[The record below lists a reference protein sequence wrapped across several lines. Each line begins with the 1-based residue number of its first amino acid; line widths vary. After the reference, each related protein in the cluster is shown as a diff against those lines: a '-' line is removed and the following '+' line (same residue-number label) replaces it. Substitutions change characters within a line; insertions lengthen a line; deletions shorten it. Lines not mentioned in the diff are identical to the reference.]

1 MAAGPRPEERAKIV
15 GRGMFISPH
24 HTGITRAEEPT
35 IAVRQRTFLKGT
47 LYYDNRH
54 ASIECVIRDIS
65 DSGARLS
72 FDNPVTVP
80 DNVELFILH
89 KQQTLR
95 ARVQR
100 RGPTEIGIAF
110 EVERS
115 SEPRRYADADADAEL
130 QQRVERMETEI
141 AALKR
146 LVAKLKAKILPHD
159 LDAA

>member
-1 MAAGPRPEERAKIV
+1 MNPL
-15 GRGMFISPH
+15 
-24 HTGITRAEEPT
+24 AEELT
-35 IAVRQRTFLKGT
+35 TAIRQKTFLKGT
-47 LYYDNRH
+47 LYYDNRR

-80 DNVELFILH
+80 DNVELFIPH

-100 RGPTEIGIAF
+100 RGLNEIGLAF

-115 SEPRRYADADADAEL
+115 SEPRRASDAEL
-130 QQRVERMETEI
+130 QQRVETLETEI
-141 AALKR
+141 TALKR
-146 LVAKLKAKILPHD
+146 LVAKLKAKVLPHD
-159 LDAA
+159 LDVA